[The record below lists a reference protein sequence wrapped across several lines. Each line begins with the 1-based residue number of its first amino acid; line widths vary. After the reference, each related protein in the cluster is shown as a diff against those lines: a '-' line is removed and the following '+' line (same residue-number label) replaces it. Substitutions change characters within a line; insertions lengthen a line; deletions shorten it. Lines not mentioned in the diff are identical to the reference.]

1 MKKSLILSTLLVI
14 SVMSTSRTLGQIHVP
29 IGIYYTDIYLIG
41 TSISGDNNPA
51 NGFLRITSELES
63 IDKTPSISFILR
75 SSEKDFDMWLSHYNY
90 NLDQLKKNRP
100 ISLEDSMI
108 IKDMPLSEL
117 KNLDVI
123 DVNEFLRTKTRD
135 EIWRW
140 MMTNDDKRIWVI
152 DRNDFYKSSTSQPVN
167 DRMKVIETR
176 VWLGNIPEKVLNP

>member
-14 SVMSTSRTLGQIHVP
+14 SVMSTSRTLDQVHVP

-51 NGFLRITSELES
+51 NGFLKITSKLES

-75 SSEKDFDMWLSHYNY
+75 SSEKNFDMWLSHYNY
-90 NLDQLKKNRP
+90 NLDQLKKIRP

-135 EIWRW
+135 EIWHW
-140 MMTNDDKRIWVI
+140 MITNDDTRIWVI
-152 DRNDFYKSSTSQPVN
+152 DRNDFYKSSTSQPEN
-167 DRMKVIETR
+167 DRMKLIETR

>member
-1 MKKSLILSTLLVI
+1 MKKSLILSALLVI
-14 SVMSTSRTLGQIHVP
+14 SAMSTSRSLDQIHVP
-29 IGIYYTDIYLIG
+29 VEICDPNIYLIG

-90 NLDQLKKNRP
+90 NLDQLKQIRP

-117 KNLDVI
+117 KSLDVI
-123 DVNEFLRTKTRD
+123 DVNEFLRTKTRN

-152 DRNDFYKSSTSQPVN
+152 DRNDFYKSSSSLPAN
-167 DRMKVIETR
+167 DRMKLIETR
-176 VWLGNIPEKVLNP
+176 VWLGNIPESILNQ